1 MQPPHRD
8 PRLTTETYGHLEIDD
23 MRIALDELAAGT
35 TPALSGAV
43 AASNGESFGTH
54 LVPADPEGTARAR
67 VRPANPART
76 LVKTSGPSRIRTWDQ
91 SVIEQRDPQAGRN
104 SMSRTAPGC
113 ARWTFPIPKPRIP
126 YLVQALN
133 DSDSELLPREN
144 EGFGNQN

>member
-91 SVIEQRDPQAGRN
+91 SVIEQRDPHRSGGPSGLHR
-104 SMSRTAPGC
+104 SRSASLN
-113 ARWTFPIPKPRIP
+113 R
-126 YLVQALN
+126 ALKRG
-133 DSDSELLPREN
+133 DWGIRRGLALKSSAQWSRPPAMMA
-144 EGFGNQN
+144 